1 MNLQENVPVGGKT
14 TMRIG
19 GNARY
24 YAELTSREDVEEA
37 WRTARRLG
45 IPLIVLGGGSNTIF
59 ADGTINALIV
69 RIAASN
75 VRIETSA
82 VTVEAG
88 KNLAMLINELAV
100 EDLDLSPL
108 TGIPGTVG
116 GAIFGNAGQGP
127 KGIWIDA
134 FVQSVTVFIDG
145 KWETLP
151 RAECGFTY
159 RESIFKNMKV
169 APILWQTV
177 LQMPNRAAKEI
188 QADIERLLQQ
198 RMETQPH
205 VKTAGSVFKAIGET
219 PAWKLI
225 DAAGLRG
232 KKFGG
237 IEISQKHAN
246 FFLNDGGG
254 TFADVHTAIQKVK
267 EVVAEPLAVEMRLY
281 SQTGSIAADAYLA

>member
-1 MNLQENVPVGGKT
+1 
-14 TMRIG
+14 MRIG